1 MLFNRA
7 RLIFHGISVAVQMD
21 NKIYII
27 VLNIAYDM
35 SIIYSDILVITL
47 ILQFVSKYAHIF
59 RVYQHS
65 IQMLKQTPEL

>member
-1 MLFNRA
+1 MLFNRD

-47 ILQFVSKYAHIF
+47 II
-59 RVYQHS
+59 R
-65 IQMLKQTPEL
+65 I